1 MKKKNNNIDP
11 FSSLTEVKNLK
22 LLKQIFDENPL
33 GEDLFN
39 AIPLFLKRQTLMKI
53 FYFKDL
59 YEKILD
65 KEGNI
70 FIFGCRY
77 GSDLS
82 ILTSL
87 RGILEPYNHNRKIF
101 AFDTFEGLKGTSSK
115 DTKRAIVGDGSYSTK
130 PGFEKVLDKVINLQE
145 SFSPISHIK
154 KFQIV
159 KGDIRKTLK
168 PFLKS
173 KPETIASL
181 IILDMDIYAPT
192 KFALQNI
199 KSCTHKGTILAF
211 DESNWEAFPGPTIA
225 FKEVFGLKNYIIRKS
240 NYAPVPSFVQLV

>member
-1 MKKKNNNIDP
+1 MKKKTNNINP
-11 FSSLTEVKNLK
+11 YTSSTEKKNLES
-22 LLKQIFDENPL
+22 LKKIFDENYL
-33 GEDLFN
+33 GNELFN
-39 AIPLFLKRQTLMKI
+39 ALPLFLKRQTLMKI
-53 FYFKDL
+53 FYFKEL
-59 YEKILD
+59 YERILD

-70 FIFGCRY
+70 FIFGCRH

-101 AFDTFEGLKGTSSK
+101 AFDTFQGLKGTGSK
-115 DTKRAIVGDGSYSTK
+115 DTKKVIAGDGSYSTK
-130 PGFEKVLDKVINLQE
+130 QGFENVLDEIINLQE

-154 KFQIV
+154 KFQII

-173 KPETIASL
+173 KPECLVSL
-181 IILDMDIYAPT
+181 AIFDMDIYSPT
-192 KFALQNI
+192 KHALQNI
-199 KSCTHKGTILAF
+199 KSFLHKGSILAF

-225 FKEVFGLKNYIIRKS
+225 FKEVFGSKNYTIKKS
-240 NYAPVPSFVQLV
+240 KYAPVPSFIQVI